1 MGRKSR
7 EERKKEEKQ
16 KLENNIVATAN
27 EIIAEKEKRLGRE
40 LTTKEIGRAFK
51 KAEKIEKSK
60 MRRLKIAKI
69 LAGLGL
75 TAVIGGAVMGG
86 LLPSGDGEPTE
97 GTEIEETGSKP
108 PKDDPFREGIR
119 IDGETPST
127 EEEKEEDNI
136 IDEILE
142 AYNANLSEEEQ
153 ISKENLGIIKQDS
166 GTVGQIIA
174 DVSGNE
180 VTYIKAPTS
189 VYQLK
194 EGQMYVDDQV
204 NGGYYL
210 VNTETG
216 ETIAGVIQLSDGS
229 YCEIR
234 ADYVSNGDDEY
245 TINPEA
251 YIHFEELK
259 AQLEKGENEEIDLDK
274 IGKAFEGYYDYR
286 VNNLT
291 SENTRGDNGEL
302 EI

>member
-7 EERKKEEKQ
+7 EERKKEKEQ
-16 KLENNIVATAN
+16 ELENKIVATAN

-75 TAVIGGAVMGG
+75 TAVIGGAVIGG
-86 LLPSGDGEPTE
+86 LPSGDDEQTEEPKTE
-97 GTEIEETGSKP
+97 EQGGGRTTRDNFTDEIHVGTTE
-108 PKDDPFREGIR
+108 
-119 IDGETPST
+119 PST
-127 EEEKEEDNI
+127 EEEKEEVNI

-142 AYNANLSEEEQ
+142 AYNAKLPEEEQ
-153 ISKENLGIIKQDS
+153 ISKENLGIIRQDS

-204 NGGYYL
+204 KGGYYL

-286 VNNLT
+286 VNNL
-291 SENTRGDNGEL
+291 SENTRGDDGEL